1 MAELLDQKHA
11 ATTEA
16 ITSEETEIL
25 EQRAAATATRKEET
39 MEGEDQ
45 EFLTRIEIRRNMD
58 RKDNAH
64 VRDISKMIKQG
75 IRDSEKSKNP

>member
-1 MAELLDQKHA
+1 MAELLEQKHA
-11 ATTEA
+11 ATTKA

-39 MEGEDQ
+39 IDGEDQ
-45 EFLTRIEIRRNMD
+45 EFLTLIEIRRNMD
-58 RKDNAH
+58 RKDKAQ

-75 IRDSEKSKNP
+75 IRDSERSKNP